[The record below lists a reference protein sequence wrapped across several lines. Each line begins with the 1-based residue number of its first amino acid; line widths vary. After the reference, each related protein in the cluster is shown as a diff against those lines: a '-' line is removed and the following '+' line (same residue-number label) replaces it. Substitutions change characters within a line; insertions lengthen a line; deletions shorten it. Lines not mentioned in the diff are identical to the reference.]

1 MCVCV
6 CECAHARSPLTTAHP
21 RARARLPRCPQ
32 VLSGLHAVSLELRA
46 EWEAPAFRARFT
58 GEHAGKA
65 GAQIEFACG
74 DATAFDWGPTA
85 SLLFVN
91 STCFTEPLM
100 AKIAAIADRMPVG
113 SFCVTFT
120 RRLPSSLWQ
129 VREAQTYQMTWGKA
143 TVLIAE
149 KLFRCAP
156 AALVGT
162 APPIAELVAGGP
174 LRPAGKV
181 FGVGGPSYT
190 ATQIAINLRKVN
202 RAFAAGRQ
210 LTTTHPSRA
219 SSNRAARA
227 SSPTPRAHHRYKRC
241 AVQG

>member
-1 MCVCV
+1 MQPSGSPLTP
-6 CECAHARSPLTTAHP
+6 ARSPPNPTA
-21 RARARLPRCPQ
+21 Q
-32 VLSGLHAVSLELRA
+32 ILSGLHAVSQELLA

-65 GAQIEFACG
+65 RAQIEFACG
-74 DATAFDWGPTA
+74 DAAAFNWGPTA

-100 AKIAAIADRMPVG
+100 AKIAAIADHMPVG

-120 RRLPSSLWQ
+120 RRLPSALWQ
-129 VREAQTYQMTWGKA
+129 VREAQTHHMTWGKA

-162 APPIAELVAGGP
+162 APPLAELAAGGP
-174 LRPAGKV
+174 LRPAGKL
-181 FGVGGPSYT
+181 FGVSGPSYT
-190 ATQIAINLRKVN
+190 STQIAINLRKAN
-202 RAFAAGRQ
+202 RACAAL
-210 LTTTHPSRA
+210 LTLTSRTLRRAMPRVRPHIVHIHSTTALFCRA
-219 SSNRAARA
+219 QVGELQWRSGA
-227 SSPTPRAHHRYKRC
+227 
-241 AVQG
+241 G